1 MIRTAIYA
9 SSISSDLLHHGGWH
23 QLGLDFRQSLPAAF
37 LLICFTMPGN
47 SEILMLPLAV
57 SSLMIL
63 VANKLVCS
71 TVELSM
77 SIKEN
82 TAALWEVEV
91 NSVMSSFLDFE
102 SHCSRKLSRI
112 WSPVSWISLEV
123 HPRDWIA
130 KLVRLLGV
138 YFSEVKRPFSVR
150 CW

>member
-1 MIRTAIYA
+1 
-9 SSISSDLLHHGGWH
+9 
-23 QLGLDFRQSLPAAF
+23 
-37 LLICFTMPGN
+37 MPGN

-112 WSPVSWISLEV
+112 
-123 HPRDWIA
+123 
-130 KLVRLLGV
+130 
-138 YFSEVKRPFSVR
+138 
-150 CW
+150 